1 MLPQV
6 AKTLAYASLGR
17 VHHALG
23 NTTQAVAYLQ
33 QGLQI
38 AEQLGRRE
46 DEAKIRHRLGMALWG
61 HGDLEAAQTQLD
73 RAAHLLD
80 TIRREARGS
89 QDYRLSLFDLQTAS
103 YQALQ
108 RVLVGLG
115 RNEDA
120 LLVAER
126 GRTRAFVDLLLERQ
140 GASTSSRASR
150 IEDSTPSSVDQI
162 VDIVN
167 RQKASVLY
175 YSIAAGCLYSWLIVP
190 NKGGSC
196 GLDARRGWGGG
207 GWVML
212 IMIRTILDTK
222 LLIPQNRNDTNQ
234 VVIETSDCYGIWI

>member
-1 MLPQV
+1 M

-61 HGDLEAAQTQLD
+61 HGDLEAAHTHLD

-80 TIRREARGS
+80 TIRRDARGS

-115 RNEDA
+115 RNEEA

-126 GRTRAFVDLLLERQ
+126 GRTRAFVDLLFERQ
-140 GASTSSRASR
+140 GASTASRASR
-150 IEDSTPSSVDQI
+150 IEDSTPSTVDQI

-190 NKGGSC
+190 NKGKNTKTIFTCNNHYISLGVNSSKA
-196 GLDARRGWGGG
+196 GKSNT
-207 GWVML
+207 ML
-212 IMIRTILDTK
+212 
-222 LLIPQNRNDTNQ
+222 
-234 VVIETSDCYGIWI
+234 GISKMN

>member
-1 MLPQV
+1 MG
-6 AKTLAYASLGR
+6 KTLAYSSLGR

-46 DEAKIRHRLGMALWG
+46 DEAKIRHRLGMALWS
-61 HGDLEAAQTQLD
+61 HGDLEAAQIQLE
-73 RAAHLLD
+73 RAASLLD

-89 QDYRLSLFDLQTAS
+89 QEYRLSLFDLQTAS

-108 RVLVGLG
+108 RVLVGLA
-115 RNEDA
+115 RHYDA

-140 GASTSSRASR
+140 GTASSSRASR

-167 RQKASVLY
+167 KQKATVLY
-175 YSIAAGCLYSWLIVP
+175 YSIAAGYLYSWLIVP
-190 NKGGSC
+190 NKG
-196 GLDARRGWGGG
+196 
-207 GWVML
+207 
-212 IMIRTILDTK
+212 
-222 LLIPQNRNDTNQ
+222 
-234 VVIETSDCYGIWI
+234 E